1 MVLVLLARLL
11 SLATAVV
18 ASVPGATFLG
28 NTTSSNHFTLL
39 TRRPG
44 SVLVGGRNAVY
55 NLSLPGLHELGEEVG
70 HSQGQ
75 EVIGVRYIYST
86 VIRHLSPVTNANSH
100 SHRTSAC

>member
-1 MVLVLLARLL
+1 MVLVLLARLA

-18 ASVPGATFLG
+18 SSVPGSTFLG

-70 HSQGQ
+70 HSKGQ
-75 EVIGVRYIYST
+75 EVSGVRCH
-86 VIRHLSPVTNANSH
+86 VPCVTCH
-100 SHRTSAC
+100 VLRVTC